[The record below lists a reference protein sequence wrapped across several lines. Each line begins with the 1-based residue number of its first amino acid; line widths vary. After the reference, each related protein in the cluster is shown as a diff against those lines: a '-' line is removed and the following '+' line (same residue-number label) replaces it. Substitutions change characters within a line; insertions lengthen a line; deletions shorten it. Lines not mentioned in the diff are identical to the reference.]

1 MVVAKK
7 NIKNKI
13 FLSHIWIIAISVILT
28 AIVFNI
34 CLNVYVRRQTKAQ
47 LTSAAELVKKTMN
60 TELINI
66 NMLQTPAKEEKE
78 LVKSLLKINKV
89 LKQTQTFLDINYA
102 ILGKNANLIYPKD
115 ISVENYEQLT
125 STIIPA
131 LEKKKLNLMEG
142 NKNRLIYFTA
152 NEVKYSAIIYPIKAE
167 GANTTVNLLLY
178 SDLNRSRKL
187 IFTVD
192 IILFSILVLTGAIAL
207 VISNTV
213 SKKISD
219 PIASLNKYA
228 KKIGEREYETEVIK
242 YEDDEIG
249 ELAQTMQGMAQKLG
263 VYDNTMKAFLQNA
276 SHELRTPLMS
286 IQGYAEGIRY
296 GVVEDTE
303 GAADIIIEE
312 SKRLSVLV
320 DDLIYLSKIDSFQEK
335 LEIEE
340 ILLELLLKNTIERV
354 SGIAI
359 KNHKDIKF
367 SIIAKDIMIKGDE
380 EKLTRAFINIL
391 GNCLRYAK
399 KQVEVILDKEGTKI
413 KILVRDDGNGFES
426 SDLDKVFD
434 RFFKGQGGN
443 YGLGLTITKSII
455 EKHNGTITAG
465 NNPEGG
471 AYFKIYI

>member
-1 MVVAKK
+1 MIGSKRS
-7 NIKNKI
+7 IKNKI

-60 TELINI
+60 AEMINI
-66 NMLQTPAKEEKE
+66 NIFQTATKEERE
-78 LVKSLLKINKV
+78 FVKSLLKINKV

-131 LEKKKLNLMEG
+131 LEKKKLNLTEG
-142 NKNRLIYFTA
+142 NKNRLVYFTA
-152 NEVKYSAIIYPIKAE
+152 NDVSYSAIIYPIKGE
-167 GANTTVNLLLY
+167 GGNSTVNLLLY

-187 IFTVD
+187 IFAVD
-192 IILFSILVLTGAIAL
+192 IILFSILLLTGIIAL
-207 VISNTV
+207 AISNTV

-228 KKIGEREYETEVIK
+228 KKIGEREYETEIIK
-242 YEDDEIG
+242 YDEDEIG
-249 ELAQTMQGMAQKLG
+249 ELAETMHGMAQKLG
-263 VYDNTMKAFLQNA
+263 AYDNTMKSFLQNA

-296 GVVEDTE
+296 GVVEDIESAT
-303 GAADIIIEE
+303 DIIIEE

-340 ILLELLLKNTIERV
+340 IILEDLLKSSIERV
-354 SGIAI
+354 SGIVI
-359 KNHKDIKF
+359 NNNKDIKL
-367 SIIAKDIMIKGDE
+367 SILTKGIKFNGDE
-380 EKLTRAFINIL
+380 EKLNRAFINVL
-391 GNCLRYAK
+391 GNCLRHAN
-399 KQVEVILDKEGTKI
+399 KQVDVILDKEGSKI
-413 KILVRDDGNGFES
+413 KILIRDDGSGFEN
-426 SDLDKVFD
+426 SDLDKAFN

-471 AYFKIYI
+471 AYFEILI